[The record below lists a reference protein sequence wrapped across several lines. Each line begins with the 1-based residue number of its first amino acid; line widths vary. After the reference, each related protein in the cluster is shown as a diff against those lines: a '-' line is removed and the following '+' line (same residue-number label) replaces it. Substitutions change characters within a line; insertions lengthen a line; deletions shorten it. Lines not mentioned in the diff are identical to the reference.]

1 MTASGFVVLPRSRFF
16 LLERRTKTEHRH
28 LVARKRWDMVRFI
41 EGLVQGMGWGMA
53 ASVFV
58 GVVTIAPEL
67 LR

>member
-1 MTASGFVVLPRSRFF
+1 
-16 LLERRTKTEHRH
+16 
-28 LVARKRWDMVRFI
+28 MVKFI

-53 ASVFV
+53 ASLFV

>member
-1 MTASGFVVLPRSRFF
+1 
-16 LLERRTKTEHRH
+16 
-28 LVARKRWDMVRFI
+28 MVRFI